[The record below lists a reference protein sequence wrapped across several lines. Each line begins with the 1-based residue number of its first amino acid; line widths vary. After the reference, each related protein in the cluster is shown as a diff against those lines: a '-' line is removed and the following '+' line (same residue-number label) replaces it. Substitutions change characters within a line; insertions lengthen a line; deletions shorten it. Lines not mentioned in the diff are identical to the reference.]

1 MLYYPALEGE
11 ITVSDLH
18 LNHDNP
24 IEQYKR
30 DENIEKLFAALE
42 SLGEEEQ
49 RKAGESLE
57 ALKRPVKEMM
67 QDQSN
72 QLPQQ
77 LLQLKET
84 VSQLEPA
91 HLRDSQAKKWLD
103 RLLRRNPIEQYA
115 RKYQT
120 VEAQVENI
128 VEGLLS
134 GKDKLQEDTLMLEQ
148 LKTVATERINNLNE
162 QIAYGQQLNAMLE
175 QEMTSERWADNPN
188 EIKKGQVKVISRI
201 KNMSQAVMVLQ
212 QSLASV
218 DLIIEN
224 NDKLE
229 EAIFNAVTMTKNV
242 ITVSA
247 SIQLALSNQQKVIKA
262 VKNVNEAT
270 ESMLLSN
277 SELLKQNTEDTLRTL
292 EEPAIAI
299 ETFKKAYDNVFAAI
313 ALTEQSNER
322 IVQSGKNFIAEL
334 ETLNKDM
341 HKKLIE

>member
-1 MLYYPALEGE
+1 M
-11 ITVSDLH
+11 S
-18 LNHDNP
+18 
-24 IEQYKR
+24 
-30 DENIEKLFAALE
+30 KLL
-42 SLGEEEQ
+42 SSLDTLGENEQ
-49 RKAGESLE
+49 REAGESLE

-72 QLPQQ
+72 QLPTQ
-77 LLQLKET
+77 LHQLKET
-84 VSQLEPA
+84 VSQLEPNYLKA
-91 HLRDSQAKKWLD
+91 SQTKKWVNK
-103 RLLRRNPIEQYA
+103 LLRRNPIEQYA

-120 VEAQVENI
+120 VEAQVDSI

-134 GKDKLQEDTLMLEQ
+134 GKDKLQEDSLMLHQ
-148 LKTVATERINNLNE
+148 LKDTARKRINNLNE
-162 QIAYGQQLNAMLE
+162 QIELGQQLNRMLE
-175 QEMTSERWADNPN
+175 DEMTKEQWADNPN
-188 EIKKGQVKVISRI
+188 ELKKGQLKVTSRV

-218 DLIIEN
+218 DLIVEN

-229 EAIFNAVTMTKNV
+229 EAIFNAITMTKNV

-277 SELLKQNTEDTLRTL
+277 SELLKQNTEQTLKTL

-299 ETFKKAYDNVFAAI
+299 ESFRKAYNNVFEAI
-313 ALTEQSNER
+313 ELTEKSNEK
-322 IVQSGKNFIAEL
+322 IVQSGQQFIKEL
-334 ETLNKDM
+334 DTLNKEM
-341 HKKLIE
+341 QTKLLN